1 MKKIFNRI
9 QYLVVYLLLFLPF
22 GFVKGTDVVI
32 PVKLKNPI
40 KADSFQEL
48 VEAILKVVVTIGTP
62 IAILA
67 IIYSGFLFVKARGK
81 PEDLVAARTAL
92 MWTIIGVVVLL
103 GAQLLSIIISTTI
116 KNLGTGV

>member
-1 MKKIFNRI
+1 MKNFFNRV

-22 GFVKGTDVVI
+22 GFVKGTNV
-32 PVKLKNPI
+32 LLENPI
-40 KADSFQEL
+40 KAKTFQQL

-81 PEDLVAARTAL
+81 PEDLVTARTAL
-92 MWTIIGVVVLL
+92 LWTIIGVVVLL
-103 GAQLLSIIISTTI
+103 GAQLLATIIKGTI
-116 KNLGTGV
+116 TNLGTSV